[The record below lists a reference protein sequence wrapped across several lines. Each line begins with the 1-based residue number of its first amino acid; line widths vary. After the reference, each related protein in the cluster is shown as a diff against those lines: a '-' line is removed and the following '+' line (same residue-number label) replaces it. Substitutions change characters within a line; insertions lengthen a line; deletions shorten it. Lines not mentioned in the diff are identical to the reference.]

1 MPDVAYRQI
10 AELTDAEI
18 EAARAYGAES
28 GFFHLACQ
36 ADHSMALAEFRH
48 YQDFLCSGKLAALA
62 SATRSRCELT
72 GDVTLYSGHENDAGV
87 VGSLG
92 HNDPA
97 RFVGLTWQYRGFTST
112 SSRKDEGEEF
122 IYTRVAAVIATPVFM
137 EFYVPA
143 GVRLLPM
150 KGLAGLSHEAEFLI
164 PPRVPFEIIAASRAT
179 VGKVQNVLHLVLARP
194 ST

>member
-112 SSRKDEGEEF
+112 SSRKDEAEEAVA
-122 IYTRVAAVIATPVFM
+122 TRVATPVFLG
-137 EFYVPA
+137 FRLPA
-143 GVRLLPM
+143 GLRLLPM
-150 KGLAGLSHEAEFLI
+150 KDFASLSHEAEFLI
-164 PPRVPFEIIAASRAT
+164 PPSVPFEIIDASRAI
-179 VGKVQNVLHLVLARP
+179 VGKVQNVLYLVLARG
-194 ST
+194 SI